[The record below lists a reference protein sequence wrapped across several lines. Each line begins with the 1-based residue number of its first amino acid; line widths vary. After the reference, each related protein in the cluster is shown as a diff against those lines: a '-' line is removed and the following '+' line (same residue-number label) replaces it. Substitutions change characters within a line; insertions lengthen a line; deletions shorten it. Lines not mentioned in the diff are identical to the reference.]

1 MMGAHALLSPSAA
14 HRWIRC
20 PPSACLERE
29 FPSSWSEAAAEGT
42 AAHALCE
49 HKLRKFLKLRS
60 KRPHSDFEDDEM
72 DRCSDAYVSF
82 VQEQMGDIPS
92 PMVLVEQ
99 RLDLTRYVPEA
110 FGTADCIIVGG
121 DMLHVIDFKY
131 GMGMLVEAEHNPQ
144 MMLYALGALE
154 LLDGIYDIQ
163 TISMSIFQ
171 PRREN
176 VCTWSLP
183 KEELLRWAR
192 DDLVE
197 KARLAYMGE
206 GEYRAG
212 EWCTFCRAAV
222 RCRARAEEKLRLAKE
237 EFKYPPLITDEEIE
251 DVLGEIPEL
260 IKWANAILA
269 YATDAAVNH
278 GKVWMGFKI
287 VEGRSVR
294 RYKDEDVVAREAES
308 AGYTDIFDKKLISLT
323 QMERLMGKKAFT
335 DILDGLIE
343 KPPGKPT
350 LVPISDKRPA
360 IHTGSAQSEFTAIT
374 EVH

>member
-1 MMGAHALLSPSAA
+1 MGTHALLSPSAA
-14 HRWIRC
+14 HRWMNC

-29 FPSSWSEAAAEGT
+29 FPSSSSEVAAEGT

-60 KRPHSDFEDDEM
+60 KRPQSDFEDDEM
-72 DRCSDAYVSF
+72 DRCSNDYVLF
-82 VQEQMGDIPS
+82 VQERMREITS

-121 DMLHVIDFKY
+121 DRLHIVDFKY
-131 GMGMLVEAEHNPQ
+131 GMGVLVEAEHNPQ

-197 KARLAYMGE
+197 KAHLAYMGE

-278 GKVWMGFKI
+278 GKEWTGFKI

>member
-1 MMGAHALLSPSAA
+1 MGAHALLSPSAA

-29 FPSSWSEAAAEGT
+29 FPSSLSEAAAEGT

-82 VQEQMGDIPS
+82 VQEQMGEIPS

-99 RLDLTRYVPEA
+99 RLDLTCYVPEA

-131 GMGMLVEAEHNPQ
+131 GMGVLVEAEHNPQ
-144 MMLYALGALE
+144 MMLYALGALD

-176 VCTWSLP
+176 VCTWSLT
-183 KEELLRWAR
+183 KEDLLRWAR

-197 KARLAYMGE
+197 KARLAYAGE
-206 GEYRAG
+206 GAFCAG

-222 RCRARAEEKLRLAKE
+222 RCRARAEEKLRLARE
-237 EFKYPPLITDEEIE
+237 EFRLPPLITDEEIE
-251 DVLGEIPEL
+251 EVLGEIPDL
-260 IKWANAILA
+260 IKWANAILV

-278 GKVWMGFKI
+278 GKVWKGFKV
-287 VEGRSVR
+287 VEGHSVR
-294 RYKDEDVVAREAES
+294 KYKDEDAVAREAKA
-308 AGYTDIFDKKLISLT
+308 AGYTDIFDKKLIPLT
-323 QMERLMGKKAFT
+323 EMEKVMGKDVFAKT
-335 DILDGLIE
+335 LGGLIE
-343 KPPGKPT
+343 KPHGKPT
-350 LVPISDKRPA
+350 LVPLTDKRPA
-360 IHTGSAQSEFTAIT
+360 IHTGNVQSEFKATT
-374 EVH
+374 EVQ

>member
-1 MMGAHALLSPSAA
+1 MGTHALLSPSAA
-14 HRWIRC
+14 HRWMNC

-29 FPSSWSEAAAEGT
+29 FPSSSSEVAAEGT

-49 HKLRKFLKLRS
+49 HKLRKLLKLRS
-60 KRPHSDFEDDEM
+60 KRPQSDFEDDEM
-72 DRCSDAYVSF
+72 DRCSDDYVSF
-82 VQEQMGDIPS
+82 VQEQMGEIPS

-99 RLDLTRYVPEA
+99 RLDITRYVPEA

-121 DMLHVIDFKY
+121 DRLHIVDFKY
-131 GMGMLVEAEHNPQ
+131 GMGVLVEAEHNPQ

-163 TISMSIFQ
+163 KISVSIFQ

-192 DDLVE
+192 DDLVK
-197 KARLAYMGE
+197 KARLAYAGE
-206 GEYRAG
+206 GEYCAG

-278 GKVWMGFKI
+278 GKAWTGFKI

-294 RYKDEDVVAREAES
+294 RYKDEDDVAREAES
-308 AGYTDIFDKKLISLT
+308 AGYTDIFDKKLITLT
-323 QMERLMGKKAFT
+323 RMEKLMGKKAFT
-335 DILDGLIE
+335 DILGGLIE

-350 LVPISDKRPA
+350 LVPISDKRPE
-360 IHTGSAQSEFTAIT
+360 IHTGSARSEFTAIT

>member
-1 MMGAHALLSPSAA
+1 MGTHALLSPSAA
-14 HRWIRC
+14 HRWMNC

-29 FPSSWSEAAAEGT
+29 FPSSSSEVAAEGT

-60 KRPHSDFEDDEM
+60 KRPQSDFEDDEM
-72 DRCSDAYVSF
+72 DRCSNDYVLF
-82 VQEQMGDIPS
+82 VQERMREITS

-121 DMLHVIDFKY
+121 DRLHIVDFKY
-131 GMGMLVEAEHNPQ
+131 GMGVLVEAEHNPQ

-197 KARLAYMGE
+197 KAHLAYMGE

-278 GKVWMGFKI
+278 GKVWIGFKI

>member
-1 MMGAHALLSPSAA
+1 MGAHALLSPSAA

-29 FPSSWSEAAAEGT
+29 YPSSSSEAAAEGT

-99 RLDLTRYVPEA
+99 RLDLTHYVPEA

-131 GMGMLVEAEHNPQ
+131 GMGVLVEAEHNPQ

-163 TISMSIFQ
+163 KISVSIFQ

-183 KEELLRWAR
+183 KEDLLRWAR

-197 KARLAYMGE
+197 KARLAYAGG
-206 GEYRAG
+206 GEYCAG
-212 EWCTFCRAAV
+212 KWCTFCRAAV

-278 GKVWMGFKI
+278 GKAWTGFKI

-294 RYKDEDVVAREAES
+294 RYKNEDDVAREAES

-323 QMERLMGKKAFT
+323 QMEKLMGKKAFT
-335 DILDGLIE
+335 DILGGLIE

-350 LVPISDKRPA
+350 LVPVSDKRPA

>member
-1 MMGAHALLSPSAA
+1 MGVHALLSPSAA
-14 HRWIRC
+14 HRWINC

-29 FPSSWSEAAAEGT
+29 FPSSSSEAAAEGT

-72 DRCSDAYVSF
+72 DHCSDAYVSF

-92 PMVLVEQ
+92 SMVLVEQ

-131 GMGMLVEAEHNPQ
+131 GMGVLVEAEQNPQ
-144 MMLYALGALE
+144 MMLYALGALD

-176 VCTWSLP
+176 VCTWSLT
-183 KEELLRWAR
+183 KEDLIRWAR

-197 KARLAYMGE
+197 KARLAYAGE
-206 GEYRAG
+206 GTFCAG

-237 EFKYPPLITDEEIE
+237 EFKLLPLITDEEIE
-251 DVLGEIPEL
+251 EILGEIPDL
-260 IKWANAILA
+260 IKWANAILV
-269 YATDAAVNH
+269 YATDAAINH
-278 GKVWMGFKI
+278 GKAWKGFKV

-294 RYKDEDVVAREAES
+294 KYKDEDAVAREAKA
-308 AGYTDIFDKKLISLT
+308 AGYTDIFNTKLIPLT
-323 QMERLMGKKAFT
+323 EMEKVMGKEVFAKT
-335 DILDGLIE
+335 IGSLIE
-343 KPPGKPT
+343 KQPGKPT
-350 LVPISDKRPA
+350 LVPLSDKRPA
-360 IHTGSAQSEFTAIT
+360 IHTGNVRSEFKTIT
-374 EVH
+374 EEN

>member
-1 MMGAHALLSPSAA
+1 MGAHALLSPSAA
-14 HRWIRC
+14 HRWINC

-29 FPSSWSEAAAEGT
+29 FPSSSSEAAAEGT

-60 KRPHSDFEDDEM
+60 KRPHSNFEDDEM
-72 DRCSDAYVSF
+72 DRCSDEYIAF

-92 PMVLVEQ
+92 PIVLVEQ
-99 RLDLTRYVPEA
+99 RLDLTCYVPEA

-131 GMGMLVEAEHNPQ
+131 GMGVLVEAEHNAQ
-144 MMLYALGALE
+144 MMLYALGALD

-176 VCTWSLP
+176 VCTWSLT
-183 KEELLRWAR
+183 KEALIRWAR

-197 KARLAYMGE
+197 KARLAYAGE
-206 GEYRAG
+206 GAFCAG

-222 RCRARAEEKLRLAKE
+222 RCRARAEEKLRLARE
-237 EFKYPPLITDEEIE
+237 EFSLPPLITDEEIE
-251 DVLGEIPEL
+251 EVLGEIPDL
-260 IKWANAILA
+260 IKWANAILV

-278 GKVWMGFKI
+278 GKAWKGFKV

-294 RYKDEDVVAREAES
+294 KYKDEDVVAREAKA
-308 AGYTDIFDKKLISLT
+308 AGYTDIFDKKLIPLT
-323 QMERLMGKKAFT
+323 QMEKLMGKEMFAKM
-335 DILDGLIE
+335 LGGLIE

-350 LVPISDKRPA
+350 LVPLSDKRPA
-360 IHTGSAQSEFTAIT
+360 IHTSNVRFEFKTIT
-374 EVH
+374 EVQ

>member
-1 MMGAHALLSPSAA
+1 MGTHALLSPSAA
-14 HRWIRC
+14 HRWMNC

-29 FPSSWSEAAAEGT
+29 FPSSSSEVAAEGT

-49 HKLRKFLKLRS
+49 HKLRKLLKLRS
-60 KRPHSDFEDDEM
+60 KRPQSDFEDDEM
-72 DRCSDAYVSF
+72 DRCSDDYVSF
-82 VQEQMGDIPS
+82 VQEQMGEIPS

-99 RLDLTRYVPEA
+99 RLDITRYVPEA

-121 DMLHVIDFKY
+121 DRLHIVDFKY
-131 GMGMLVEAEHNPQ
+131 GMGVLVEAEHNPQ

-163 TISMSIFQ
+163 KISVSIFQ

-197 KARLAYMGE
+197 KARLAYAGE
-206 GEYRAG
+206 GEYCAG

-278 GKVWMGFKI
+278 GKAWTGFKI

-294 RYKDEDVVAREAES
+294 RYKDEDDVAREAES

-350 LVPISDKRPA
+350 LVPLSDKRPA
-360 IHTGSAQSEFTAIT
+360 IHTGNVRSEFKAIT
-374 EVH
+374 EVQ

>member
-1 MMGAHALLSPSAA
+1 MGTHALLSPSAA
-14 HRWIRC
+14 HRWMNC

-29 FPSSWSEAAAEGT
+29 FPSSSSEVAAEGT

-60 KRPHSDFEDDEM
+60 KRPQSDFEDDEM
-72 DRCSDAYVSF
+72 DRCSNDYVLF
-82 VQEQMGDIPS
+82 VQERMREITS

-121 DMLHVIDFKY
+121 DRLHIVDFKY
-131 GMGMLVEAEHNPQ
+131 GMGVLVEAEHNPQ

-197 KARLAYMGE
+197 KAHLAYMGE

-278 GKVWMGFKI
+278 GKEWTGFKI

-350 LVPISDKRPA
+350 LVPLSDKRPA
-360 IHTGSAQSEFTAIT
+360 IHTGNVRSEFKAIT
-374 EVH
+374 EVQ

>member
-1 MMGAHALLSPSAA
+1 MGAHALLSPSAA
-14 HRWIRC
+14 QRWMNC

-29 FPSSWSEAAAEGT
+29 FPSSSSEAAAEGT

-60 KRPHSDFEDDEM
+60 KRPHSDFENDEM

-121 DMLHVIDFKY
+121 DMLRVIDFKY
-131 GMGMLVEAEHNPQ
+131 GMGVLVSAEHNPQ
-144 MMLYALGALE
+144 MMLYALGALD
-154 LLDGIYDIQ
+154 LLDGIYDIR

-176 VCTWSLP
+176 VCTWSLT
-183 KEELLRWAR
+183 KEDLLRWAR

-197 KARLAYMGE
+197 KARLAYAGE
-206 GEYRAG
+206 GIFCAG

-222 RCRARAEEKLRLAKE
+222 RCRACAEEKLRLARE
-237 EFKYPPLITDEEIE
+237 EFSLPPLITDEEIE
-251 DVLGEIPEL
+251 EVLGEIPDL
-260 IKWANAILA
+260 IKWANAILV

-278 GKVWMGFKI
+278 GKAWKGFKV

-294 RYKDEDVVAREAES
+294 KYKDEDVVAREAKA
-308 AGYTDIFDKKLISLT
+308 AGYTDIFDKKLIPLT
-323 QMERLMGKKAFT
+323 QMEKLMGKEMFAKM
-335 DILDGLIE
+335 LGGLIE

-350 LVPISDKRPA
+350 LVPLSDKRPA
-360 IHTGSAQSEFTAIT
+360 IHTSNVRFEFKTIT
-374 EVH
+374 EVQ

>member
-1 MMGAHALLSPSAA
+1 MGTHALLSPSAA
-14 HRWIRC
+14 HRWMNC

-29 FPSSWSEAAAEGT
+29 FPSSSSEVAAEGT

-49 HKLRKFLKLRS
+49 HKLRKLLKLRS

-72 DRCSDAYVSF
+72 DRCSDDYVSF
-82 VQEQMGDIPS
+82 VQEQMGEIPS

-121 DMLHVIDFKY
+121 DRLHIVDFKY
-131 GMGMLVEAEHNPQ
+131 GMGVLVEAEHNPQ

-163 TISMSIFQ
+163 KISVSIFQ

-197 KARLAYMGE
+197 KARLAYAGE
-206 GEYRAG
+206 GEYCAG
-212 EWCTFCRAAV
+212 EWCTFCRASV

-278 GKVWMGFKI
+278 GKAWKGFKI

-294 RYKDEDVVAREAES
+294 RYKDENDVAREAES

-323 QMERLMGKKAFT
+323 QMEKLMGKKAFT
-335 DILDGLIE
+335 DILGGLIE

-360 IHTGSAQSEFTAIT
+360 IHTGSAQSEFTTIT

>member
-1 MMGAHALLSPSAA
+1 MGTHALLSPSAA
-14 HRWIRC
+14 HRWMNC

-29 FPSSWSEAAAEGT
+29 FPSSSSEVAAEGT

-49 HKLRKFLKLRS
+49 HKLRKLLKLRS

-72 DRCSDAYVSF
+72 DRCSDDYVSF
-82 VQEQMGDIPS
+82 VQEQMGEIPS

-121 DMLHVIDFKY
+121 DRLHIVDFKY
-131 GMGMLVEAEHNPQ
+131 GMGVLVEAEHNPQ

-163 TISMSIFQ
+163 KISVSIFQ

-197 KARLAYMGE
+197 KARLAYAGE
-206 GEYRAG
+206 GEYCAG
-212 EWCTFCRAAV
+212 EWCTFCRASV

-278 GKVWMGFKI
+278 GKEWTGFKI

-294 RYKDEDVVAREAES
+294 RYKDEDAVAREAES
-308 AGYTDIFDKKLISLT
+308 AGYTDIFDKKLITLT
-323 QMERLMGKKAFT
+323 RMEKLMGKKAFT
-335 DILDGLIE
+335 DILGGLIE

-350 LVPISDKRPA
+350 LVPLSDKRPA

>member
-1 MMGAHALLSPSAA
+1 MGAHALLSPSAA

-29 FPSSWSEAAAEGT
+29 FPSSSSACAAEGT

-82 VQEQMGDIPS
+82 VQEQMGEIPS

-99 RLDLTRYVPEA
+99 WLDLTCYVPEA

-131 GMGMLVEAEHNPQ
+131 GMGVLVEAEHNPQ
-144 MMLYALGALE
+144 MMLYALGALD

-176 VCTWSLP
+176 VCTWSLT
-183 KEELLRWAR
+183 KEDLLRWAR

-197 KARLAYMGE
+197 KARLAYAGE
-206 GEYRAG
+206 GAFCAG

-222 RCRARAEEKLRLAKE
+222 RCRARAEEKLRLARE
-237 EFKYPPLITDEEIE
+237 EFRLPPLITDEEIE
-251 DVLGEIPEL
+251 EVLGEIPDL
-260 IKWANAILA
+260 IKWANAILV

-278 GKVWMGFKI
+278 GKVWKGFKV

-294 RYKDEDVVAREAES
+294 KYKDEDAVAREAKA
-308 AGYTDIFDKKLISLT
+308 AGYTDIFDKKLIPLT
-323 QMERLMGKKAFT
+323 EMEKVMGKDVFAKT
-335 DILDGLIE
+335 LGGLIE
-343 KPPGKPT
+343 KPHGKPT
-350 LVPISDKRPA
+350 LVPLTDKRPA
-360 IHTGSAQSEFTAIT
+360 IHTGNVQSEFKAIT
-374 EVH
+374 EVQ

>member
-1 MMGAHALLSPSAA
+1 MGTHALLSPSAA
-14 HRWIRC
+14 HRWMNC
-20 PPSACLERE
+20 PPSAFLERE
-29 FPSSWSEAAAEGT
+29 FPYSSSEAAAEGT

-82 VQEQMGDIPS
+82 VQEQMGEIPS

-99 RLDLTRYVPEA
+99 RLDLTCYVPEA

-121 DMLHVIDFKY
+121 DRLHVVDFKY
-131 GMGMLVEAEHNPQ
+131 GMGVLVEAEHNPQ
-144 MMLYALGALE
+144 MMLYALGALD
-154 LLDGIYDIQ
+154 LLDGIYDIR

-176 VCTWSLP
+176 VCTWSLT
-183 KEELLRWAR
+183 KEDLIRWAR

-197 KARLAYMGE
+197 KARLAYAGE
-206 GEYRAG
+206 GEYCAG
-212 EWCTFCRAAV
+212 KWCTFCRAAV
-222 RCRARAEEKLRLAKE
+222 RCRARAEEKLRLARE
-237 EFKYPPLITDEEIE
+237 EFSLPPLITDEEIE
-251 DVLGEIPEL
+251 EVLGEIPDL
-260 IKWANAILA
+260 IKWANGILA

-278 GKVWMGFKI
+278 GKAWKGFKV

-294 RYKDEDVVAREAES
+294 KYKDEDAVAREAKA
-308 AGYTDIFDKKLISLT
+308 AGYTDIFDENLIPLT
-323 QMERLMGKKAFT
+323 QMEKLMGKEMFEK
-335 DILDGLIE
+335 ILGGLIE

-350 LVPISDKRPA
+350 LVPLTDKRPA
-360 IHTGSAQSEFTAIT
+360 IHTGNVRSEFKAIT
-374 EVH
+374 EVQ

>member
-1 MMGAHALLSPSAA
+1 MGTHALLSPSAA
-14 HRWIRC
+14 HRWMNC

-29 FPSSWSEAAAEGT
+29 FPSSSSEVAAEGT

-49 HKLRKFLKLRS
+49 HKLRKLLKLRS

-72 DRCSDAYVSF
+72 DRCSDDYVSF
-82 VQEQMGDIPS
+82 VQEQMGEIPS

-121 DMLHVIDFKY
+121 DRLHIVDFKY
-131 GMGMLVEAEHNPQ
+131 GMGVLVEAEHNPQ

-163 TISMSIFQ
+163 KISVSIFQ

-183 KEELLRWAR
+183 KEDILRWAR

-197 KARLAYMGE
+197 KARLAYAGE
-206 GEYRAG
+206 GEYCAG
-212 EWCTFCRAAV
+212 EWCTFCRASV

-278 GKVWMGFKI
+278 GKEWTGFKI

-294 RYKDEDVVAREAES
+294 RYKDEDAVAREAES
-308 AGYTDIFDKKLISLT
+308 AGYTDIFDRKLISLT
-323 QMERLMGKKAFT
+323 QMEKLMGKKAFT
-335 DILDGLIE
+335 DILGGLIE

-350 LVPISDKRPA
+350 LVPLSDKRPA
-360 IHTGSAQSEFTAIT
+360 IHTGNVRSEFKAIT
-374 EVH
+374 EVQ

>member
-1 MMGAHALLSPSAA
+1 MGTHALLSPSAA
-14 HRWIRC
+14 HRWMNC

-29 FPSSWSEAAAEGT
+29 FPSSSSEVAAEGT

-49 HKLRKFLKLRS
+49 HKLRKLLKLRS

-72 DRCSDAYVSF
+72 DRCSDDYVSF
-82 VQEQMGDIPS
+82 VQEQMGEIPS

-121 DMLHVIDFKY
+121 DRLHIVDFKY
-131 GMGMLVEAEHNPQ
+131 GMGVLVEAEHNPQ

-163 TISMSIFQ
+163 KISVSIFQ

-197 KARLAYMGE
+197 KARLAYAGE
-206 GEYRAG
+206 GEYCAG
-212 EWCTFCRAAV
+212 EWCTFCRASV

-251 DVLGEIPEL
+251 DVLEEIPEL

-278 GKVWMGFKI
+278 GKEWTGFKI

-294 RYKDEDVVAREAES
+294 RYKDEDAVAREAES
-308 AGYTDIFDKKLISLT
+308 AGYTDIFDRKLISLT
-323 QMERLMGKKAFT
+323 QMEKLMGKKAFT
-335 DILDGLIE
+335 DILGGLIE

-350 LVPISDKRPA
+350 LVPLSDKRPA
-360 IHTGSAQSEFTAIT
+360 IHTGNVRSEFKAIT
-374 EVH
+374 EVQ

>member
-1 MMGAHALLSPSAA
+1 MGAHALLSPSAA

-29 FPSSWSEAAAEGT
+29 FPSSSSEAAAEGT

-99 RLDLTRYVPEA
+99 RLDLTCYVPEA
-110 FGTADCIIVGG
+110 FGTADCIIVAG

-131 GMGMLVEAEHNPQ
+131 GMGVLVEAEHNPQ
-144 MMLYALGALE
+144 MMLYALGALD

-176 VCTWSLP
+176 VCTWSLT
-183 KEELLRWAR
+183 KEDLLRWAR

-197 KARLAYMGE
+197 KARLAYAGE
-206 GEYRAG
+206 GIFCAG

-222 RCRARAEEKLRLAKE
+222 RCRARAEEKLRLARE
-237 EFKYPPLITDEEIE
+237 EFRLPPLITDEEIE
-251 DVLGEIPEL
+251 EVLGDIPDL
-260 IKWANAILA
+260 IKWANAILV

-278 GKVWMGFKI
+278 GKAWKGFKL

-294 RYKDEDVVAREAES
+294 NYKDEDAVAREAKA
-308 AGYTDIFDKKLISLT
+308 AGYTDIFDKKLIPLT
-323 QMERLMGKKAFT
+323 QMEKLMGKEMFAKT
-335 DILDGLIE
+335 LGGLIE

-350 LVPISDKRPA
+350 LVPLSDKRPA
-360 IHTGSAQSEFTAIT
+360 IHTGNVRSEFKAIT
-374 EVH
+374 EVQ

>member
-1 MMGAHALLSPSAA
+1 MGTHALLSPSAA
-14 HRWIRC
+14 HRWMNC

-29 FPSSWSEAAAEGT
+29 FPSSSSEVAAEGT

-49 HKLRKFLKLRS
+49 HKLRKLLKLRS

-72 DRCSDAYVSF
+72 DRCSDDYVSF
-82 VQEQMGDIPS
+82 VQEQMGEIPS

-121 DMLHVIDFKY
+121 DRLHIVDFKY
-131 GMGMLVEAEHNPQ
+131 GMGVLVEAEHNPQ

-163 TISMSIFQ
+163 KISVSIFQ

-183 KEELLRWAR
+183 KEDLLRWAR

-206 GEYRAG
+206 GEYCAG
-212 EWCTFCRAAV
+212 EWCTFCRASV

-294 RYKDEDVVAREAES
+294 RYKNEDDVAREAES

-323 QMERLMGKKAFT
+323 QMEKLMGKKAFT
-335 DILDGLIE
+335 DILGGLIE

-350 LVPISDKRPA
+350 LVPVSDKRPA
-360 IHTGSAQSEFTAIT
+360 IYTGSAQSEFTAIT

>member
-1 MMGAHALLSPSAA
+1 MGTHALLSPSAA
-14 HRWIRC
+14 HRWMNC

-29 FPSSWSEAAAEGT
+29 FPSSSSEVAAEGT

-49 HKLRKFLKLRS
+49 HKLRKLLKLRS

-72 DRCSDAYVSF
+72 DRCSDDYVSF
-82 VQEQMGDIPS
+82 VQEQMGEIPS

-121 DMLHVIDFKY
+121 DRLHIVDFKY
-131 GMGMLVEAEHNPQ
+131 GMGVLVEAEHNPQ

-163 TISMSIFQ
+163 KISVSIFQ

-197 KARLAYMGE
+197 KARLAYAGE
-206 GEYRAG
+206 GEYCAG
-212 EWCTFCRAAV
+212 EWCTFCRASV

-278 GKVWMGFKI
+278 GKEWTGFKI
-287 VEGRSVR
+287 GEGRSVR
-294 RYKDEDVVAREAES
+294 RYKDEDAVAREAES
-308 AGYTDIFDKKLISLT
+308 AGYTDIFDRKLISLT
-323 QMERLMGKKAFT
+323 QMEKLMGKKAFT
-335 DILDGLIE
+335 DILGGLIE

-350 LVPISDKRPA
+350 LVPLSDKRPA
-360 IHTGSAQSEFTAIT
+360 IHTGNVQSEFTTIT

>member
-1 MMGAHALLSPSAA
+1 MGTHALLSPSAA
-14 HRWIRC
+14 HRWMNC

-29 FPSSWSEAAAEGT
+29 FPSSSSEVAAEGT

-49 HKLRKFLKLRS
+49 HKLRKLLKLRS

-72 DRCSDAYVSF
+72 DRCSDDYVSF
-82 VQEQMGDIPS
+82 VQEQMGEIPS

-121 DMLHVIDFKY
+121 DRLHIVDFKY
-131 GMGMLVEAEHNPQ
+131 GMGVLVEAEHNPQ

-163 TISMSIFQ
+163 KISVSIFQ

-197 KARLAYMGE
+197 KARLAYAGG
-206 GEYRAG
+206 GEYCAG
-212 EWCTFCRAAV
+212 KWCTFCRAAV

-278 GKVWMGFKI
+278 GKEWTGFKI

-294 RYKDEDVVAREAES
+294 RYKDEDAVAREAES
-308 AGYTDIFDKKLISLT
+308 AGYTDIFDRKLISLT
-323 QMERLMGKKAFT
+323 QMEKLMGKKAFT
-335 DILDGLIE
+335 DILGGLIE

-350 LVPISDKRPA
+350 LVPLSDKRPA
-360 IHTGSAQSEFTAIT
+360 IHTGNVRSEFKAIT
-374 EVH
+374 EVQ

>member
-1 MMGAHALLSPSAA
+1 MGTHALLSPSAA
-14 HRWIRC
+14 HRWMNC

-29 FPSSWSEAAAEGT
+29 FPSSSSEVAAEGT

-49 HKLRKFLKLRS
+49 HKLRKLLKLRT
-60 KRPHSDFEDDEM
+60 KRPQSDFEDDEM
-72 DRCSDAYVSF
+72 DRCSDDYVLF
-82 VQEQMGDIPS
+82 VQERMREIPS

-99 RLDLTRYVPEA
+99 RLDITRYVTEA

-121 DMLHVIDFKY
+121 DMLHIIDFKY
-131 GMGMLVEAEHNPQ
+131 GMGVLVEAEHNPQ

-197 KARLAYMGE
+197 KARLAYAGE
-206 GEYRAG
+206 GEYCAG
-212 EWCTFCRAAV
+212 EWCMFCRASV

-278 GKVWMGFKI
+278 GKAWIGFKI

-294 RYKDEDVVAREAES
+294 RYKDEDAIAREAES
-308 AGYTDIFDKKLISLT
+308 AGYTDIFDKKLITLT
-323 QMERLMGKKAFT
+323 RMEKLMGKKAFT
-335 DILDGLIE
+335 DILGGLIE

-350 LVPISDKRPA
+350 LVPVSDKRPA

>member
-1 MMGAHALLSPSAA
+1 MGTHALLSPSAA
-14 HRWIRC
+14 HRWMNC

-29 FPSSWSEAAAEGT
+29 FPSSSSEVAAEGT

-49 HKLRKFLKLRS
+49 HKLRKLLKLRS

-72 DRCSDAYVSF
+72 DRCSDDYVSF
-82 VQEQMGDIPS
+82 VQEQMGEIPS

-121 DMLHVIDFKY
+121 DRLHIVDFKY
-131 GMGMLVEAEHNPQ
+131 GMGVLVEAEHNPQ

-163 TISMSIFQ
+163 KISVSIFQ

-197 KARLAYMGE
+197 KARLAYAGE
-206 GEYRAG
+206 GEYCAG
-212 EWCTFCRAAV
+212 EWCTFCRASV

-278 GKVWMGFKI
+278 GKAWTGFKI

-294 RYKDEDVVAREAES
+294 RYKDEDSVAREAES

-323 QMERLMGKKAFT
+323 QMEKLMGKKAFT
-335 DILDGLIE
+335 DILGGLIE

-350 LVPISDKRPA
+350 LVPVSDKRPA

>member
-1 MMGAHALLSPSAA
+1 MGTHAILSPSAA
-14 HRWIRC
+14 HRWMNC
-20 PPSACLERE
+20 PPSACLECE
-29 FPSSWSEAAAEGT
+29 FPSSSSEVAAEGT

-49 HKLRKFLKLRS
+49 HKLRKLLKLRS
-60 KRPHSDFEDDEM
+60 KRPQSDFEDDEM
-72 DRCSDAYVSF
+72 DRCSDDYVSF
-82 VQEQMGDIPS
+82 VQEQMGEIPS

-121 DMLHVIDFKY
+121 DRLHIVDFKY
-131 GMGMLVEAEHNPQ
+131 GMGVLVEAEHNPQ
-144 MMLYALGALE
+144 IMLYALGALE

-206 GEYRAG
+206 GEYCAG
-212 EWCTFCRAAV
+212 EWCTFCRASV

-278 GKVWMGFKI
+278 GKEWTGFKI

-294 RYKDEDVVAREAES
+294 RYKDEDAVAREAES
-308 AGYTDIFDKKLISLT
+308 AGYTDIFDRKLISLT
-323 QMERLMGKKAFT
+323 QMEKLMGKKAFT
-335 DILDGLIE
+335 DVLGGLIE

-360 IHTGSAQSEFTAIT
+360 IYTGSAQSEFTAIT

>member
-1 MMGAHALLSPSAA
+1 MGAHALLSPSAA

-29 FPSSWSEAAAEGT
+29 FPSSSSEAAAEGT

-72 DRCSDAYVSF
+72 DCCSDAYVSF
-82 VQEQMGDIPS
+82 VQEQMGEIPS

-99 RLDLTRYVPEA
+99 RLDLTCYVPEA

-131 GMGMLVEAEHNPQ
+131 GMGVLVEAEHNPQ
-144 MMLYALGALE
+144 MMLYALGALD

-176 VCTWSLP
+176 VCTWSLT
-183 KEELLRWAR
+183 KEDLLRWVR

-197 KARLAYMGE
+197 KARLAYAGE
-206 GEYRAG
+206 GAFCAG

-222 RCRARAEEKLRLAKE
+222 RCRARAEEKLRLARE
-237 EFKYPPLITDEEIE
+237 EFRLPPLITDEEIE
-251 DVLGEIPEL
+251 EVLGEIPDL
-260 IKWANAILA
+260 IKWANAILV

-278 GKVWMGFKI
+278 GKVWKGFKV

-294 RYKDEDVVAREAES
+294 KYKDEDAVAREAKA
-308 AGYTDIFDKKLISLT
+308 AGYTDIFDKKLIPLT
-323 QMERLMGKKAFT
+323 EMEKVMGKDVFAKT
-335 DILDGLIE
+335 LGGLIE
-343 KPPGKPT
+343 KPHGKPT
-350 LVPISDKRPA
+350 LVPLTDKRPA
-360 IHTGSAQSEFTAIT
+360 IHTGNVQSEFKAIT
-374 EVH
+374 EVQ

>member
-1 MMGAHALLSPSAA
+1 MGAHALLSPSAA

-29 FPSSWSEAAAEGT
+29 FPSSSSEAAAEGT

-131 GMGMLVEAEHNPQ
+131 GMGVLVEAEHNPQ

-212 EWCTFCRAAV
+212 EWCTFCRAAA

-335 DILDGLIE
+335 DILGGLIE

-350 LVPISDKRPA
+350 LVPVSDKRPA

>member
-1 MMGAHALLSPSAA
+1 MGTHALLSPSAA
-14 HRWIRC
+14 HRWMNC

-29 FPSSWSEAAAEGT
+29 FPSSSSEVAAEGT

-49 HKLRKFLKLRS
+49 HKLRKLLKLRS

-72 DRCSDAYVSF
+72 DRCSDDYVSF
-82 VQEQMGDIPS
+82 VQEQMGEIPS

-99 RLDLTRYVPEA
+99 RLDLTRYVPKA

-121 DMLHVIDFKY
+121 DRLHIVDFKY
-131 GMGMLVEAEHNPQ
+131 GMGVLVEAEHNPQ

-183 KEELLRWAR
+183 KEDLLRWAR

>member
-1 MMGAHALLSPSAA
+1 MGTHALLSPSAA
-14 HRWIRC
+14 HRWMNC

-29 FPSSWSEAAAEGT
+29 FPSSSSEVAAEGT

-49 HKLRKFLKLRS
+49 HKLRKLLKLRS
-60 KRPHSDFEDDEM
+60 KRPQSDFEDDEM
-72 DRCSDAYVSF
+72 DRCSDDYVLF
-82 VQEQMGDIPS
+82 VQERMREIPS

-121 DMLHVIDFKY
+121 DRLHIVDFKY
-131 GMGMLVEAEHNPQ
+131 GMGVLVEAEHNPQ

-197 KARLAYMGE
+197 KARLAYIGE
-206 GEYRAG
+206 GEYCAG
-212 EWCTFCRAAV
+212 KWCTFCRASV

-251 DVLGEIPEL
+251 DVLGEILEL
-260 IKWANAILA
+260 TKWANAILA

-278 GKVWMGFKI
+278 GKAWTGFKI

-294 RYKDEDVVAREAES
+294 RYKDEDSVAREAES

-323 QMERLMGKKAFT
+323 QMEKLMGKKAFT
-335 DILDGLIE
+335 DILGGLIE

-350 LVPISDKRPA
+350 LVPVSDKRPA

>member
-1 MMGAHALLSPSAA
+1 MGVHALLSPSAA

-29 FPSSWSEAAAEGT
+29 FPSSSSEAAAEGT

-131 GMGMLVEAEHNPQ
+131 GMGVLVEAEHNPQ

-222 RCRARAEEKLRLAKE
+222 RCRVRAEEKLRLAKE

-350 LVPISDKRPA
+350 LVPVSDKRPA

>member
-1 MMGAHALLSPSAA
+1 MGTHALLSPSAA
-14 HRWIRC
+14 HRWMNC

-29 FPSSWSEAAAEGT
+29 FPSSSSEVAAEGT

-49 HKLRKFLKLRS
+49 HKLRKLLKLRS

-72 DRCSDAYVSF
+72 DRCSDDYVSF
-82 VQEQMGDIPS
+82 VQEQMREIPS

-121 DMLHVIDFKY
+121 DRLHVVDFKY
-131 GMGMLVEAEHNPQ
+131 GMGVLVEAKHNPQ
-144 MMLYALGALE
+144 MILYALGALE

-206 GEYRAG
+206 GEYCAG
-212 EWCTFCRAAV
+212 EWCTFCRASV

-278 GKVWMGFKI
+278 GKEWTGFKI

-294 RYKDEDVVAREAES
+294 RYKDEDAVAREAES
-308 AGYTDIFDKKLISLT
+308 AGYTDIFDRKLISLT
-323 QMERLMGKKAFT
+323 QMEKLMGKKAFT
-335 DILDGLIE
+335 DILGGLIE

>member
-1 MMGAHALLSPSAA
+1 MGTHALLSPSAA
-14 HRWIRC
+14 HRWMNC

-29 FPSSWSEAAAEGT
+29 FPSSSSEVAAEGT

-49 HKLRKFLKLRS
+49 HKLRKLLKLRS
-60 KRPHSDFEDDEM
+60 KRPQSDFEDDEM
-72 DRCSDAYVSF
+72 DRCSDDYVSF
-82 VQEQMGDIPS
+82 VQEQMGEIPS

-121 DMLHVIDFKY
+121 DRLHIVDFKY
-131 GMGMLVEAEHNPQ
+131 GMGVLVEAEHNPQ

-163 TISMSIFQ
+163 KISVSIFQ

-197 KARLAYMGE
+197 KARLAYASE
-206 GEYRAG
+206 GEYCAG
-212 EWCTFCRAAV
+212 KWCTFCRAAV

-278 GKVWMGFKI
+278 GKAWTGFKI

-294 RYKDEDVVAREAES
+294 RYKDEDAVAREAEL
-308 AGYTDIFDKKLISLT
+308 AGYTDIFDRKLISLT
-323 QMERLMGKKAFT
+323 QMEKSMGKKAFT
-335 DILDGLIE
+335 DILGGLIE

-350 LVPISDKRPA
+350 LVPISDKRPE
-360 IHTGSAQSEFTAIT
+360 IHTGSARSEFTAIT

>member
-1 MMGAHALLSPSAA
+1 MGAHALLSPSAA

-29 FPSSWSEAAAEGT
+29 FPSSSSEAAAEGT

-72 DRCSDAYVSF
+72 DCCSDAYVSF
-82 VQEQMGDIPS
+82 VQEQMGEIPS

-99 RLDLTRYVPEA
+99 RLDLTCYVPEA

-131 GMGMLVEAEHNPQ
+131 GMGVLVEAEHNPQ
-144 MMLYALGALE
+144 MMLYALGALD

-176 VCTWSLP
+176 VCTWSLT
-183 KEELLRWAR
+183 KEDLLRWAR

-197 KARLAYMGE
+197 KARLAYAGE
-206 GEYRAG
+206 GAFCAG

-222 RCRARAEEKLRLAKE
+222 RCRARAEEKLRLARE
-237 EFKYPPLITDEEIE
+237 EFRLPPLITDEEIE
-251 DVLGEIPEL
+251 EVLGEIPDL
-260 IKWANAILA
+260 IKWANAILV

-278 GKVWMGFKI
+278 GKVWKGFKV
-287 VEGRSVR
+287 VEGRSVQK
-294 RYKDEDVVAREAES
+294 YKDEDAVAREAKA
-308 AGYTDIFDKKLISLT
+308 AGYTDIFDKKLIPLT
-323 QMERLMGKKAFT
+323 EMEKVMGKDVFAKT
-335 DILDGLIE
+335 LGGLIE
-343 KPPGKPT
+343 KPHGKPT
-350 LVPISDKRPA
+350 LVPLTDKRPA
-360 IHTGSAQSEFTAIT
+360 IHTGNVQSEFKAIT
-374 EVH
+374 EVQ

>member
-1 MMGAHALLSPSAA
+1 MGTHALLSPSAA
-14 HRWIRC
+14 HRWMNC

-29 FPSSWSEAAAEGT
+29 FPSSSSEVAAEGT

-49 HKLRKFLKLRS
+49 HKLRKLLKLRS

-72 DRCSDAYVSF
+72 DRCSDDYVSF
-82 VQEQMGDIPS
+82 VQEQMGEIPS

-121 DMLHVIDFKY
+121 DRLHIVDFKY
-131 GMGMLVEAEHNPQ
+131 GVGVLVEAEHNPQ

-163 TISMSIFQ
+163 KISVSIFQ

-197 KARLAYMGE
+197 KARLAYAGE
-206 GEYRAG
+206 GEYCAG
-212 EWCTFCRAAV
+212 EWCTFCRASV

-278 GKVWMGFKI
+278 GKAWMGFKI

-294 RYKDEDVVAREAES
+294 RYKDEDAVAREAES
-308 AGYTDIFDKKLISLT
+308 AGYTDIFDRKLISLT
-323 QMERLMGKKAFT
+323 QMEKLMGKKAFT
-335 DILDGLIE
+335 DILGGLIE

-350 LVPISDKRPA
+350 LVPLSDKRPA
-360 IHTGSAQSEFTAIT
+360 IHTGNVRSEFKAIT
-374 EVH
+374 EVQ

>member
-1 MMGAHALLSPSAA
+1 MGTHALLSPSAA
-14 HRWIRC
+14 HRWMNC

-29 FPSSWSEAAAEGT
+29 FPSSSSEVAAEGT

-49 HKLRKFLKLRS
+49 HQLRKLLKLRS

-72 DRCSDAYVSF
+72 DRCSDDYVSF
-82 VQEQMGDIPS
+82 VQEQMGEIPS

-121 DMLHVIDFKY
+121 DMLHIIDFKY
-131 GMGMLVEAEHNPQ
+131 GMGVLVEAEHTPQ

-197 KARLAYMGE
+197 KAHLAYMGE

-251 DVLGEIPEL
+251 DILGEIPEL

>member
-1 MMGAHALLSPSAA
+1 MGTHALLSPSAA
-14 HRWIRC
+14 HRWMNC

-29 FPSSWSEAAAEGT
+29 FPSSSSEVAAEGT

-49 HKLRKFLKLRS
+49 HKLRKLLKLRS

-72 DRCSDAYVSF
+72 DRCSDDYVSF
-82 VQEQMGDIPS
+82 VQEQMGEIPS

-121 DMLHVIDFKY
+121 DRLHIVDFKY
-131 GMGMLVEAEHNPQ
+131 GMGVLVEAEHNPQ

-163 TISMSIFQ
+163 KISVSIFQ

-197 KARLAYMGE
+197 KARLAYAGE
-206 GEYRAG
+206 GEYCAG
-212 EWCTFCRAAV
+212 EWCTFCRASV

-278 GKVWMGFKI
+278 GKEWMGFKI

-294 RYKDEDVVAREAES
+294 RYKDEDAVAREAES
-308 AGYTDIFDKKLISLT
+308 AGYTDIFDRKLISLT
-323 QMERLMGKKAFT
+323 QMEKLMGKKAFT
-335 DILDGLIE
+335 DILGGLIE

-350 LVPISDKRPA
+350 LVPLSDKRPA
-360 IHTGSAQSEFTAIT
+360 IHTGNVRSEFKAIT
-374 EVH
+374 EVQ

>member
-1 MMGAHALLSPSAA
+1 MGTHALLSPSAA
-14 HRWIRC
+14 HRWMNC

-29 FPSSWSEAAAEGT
+29 FPSSSSEVAAEGT

-49 HKLRKFLKLRS
+49 HKLRKLLKLRS

-72 DRCSDAYVSF
+72 DRCSDDYVSF
-82 VQEQMGDIPS
+82 VQEQMGEIPS

-121 DMLHVIDFKY
+121 DRLHIVDFKY
-131 GMGMLVEAEHNPQ
+131 GMGVLVEAEHNPQ

-163 TISMSIFQ
+163 KISVSIFQ

-197 KARLAYMGE
+197 KARLAYAGE
-206 GEYRAG
+206 GEYCAG
-212 EWCTFCRAAV
+212 EWCTFCRASV

-278 GKVWMGFKI
+278 GKAWIGFKI

-294 RYKDEDVVAREAES
+294 RYKDEDAIAMEAES
-308 AGYTDIFDKKLISLT
+308 AGYTDIFDKKLITLT
-323 QMERLMGKKAFT
+323 RMEKLMGKKAFT
-335 DILDGLIE
+335 DILGGLIE

-350 LVPISDKRPA
+350 LVPVSDKRPA

>member
-1 MMGAHALLSPSAA
+1 MGTHALLSPSAA
-14 HRWIRC
+14 HRWMNC

-29 FPSSWSEAAAEGT
+29 FPSSSSEVAAEGT

-49 HKLRKFLKLRS
+49 HKLRKLLKLRS

-72 DRCSDAYVSF
+72 DRCSDDYVSF
-82 VQEQMGDIPS
+82 VQEQMGEIPS

-121 DMLHVIDFKY
+121 DRLHIVDFKY
-131 GMGMLVEAEHNPQ
+131 GMGVLVEAEHNPQ

-163 TISMSIFQ
+163 KISVSIFQ

-183 KEELLRWAR
+183 KEDLLRWAR

-197 KARLAYMGE
+197 KARLAYAGG
-206 GEYRAG
+206 GEYCADK
-212 EWCTFCRAAV
+212 WCTFCRASV

-278 GKVWMGFKI
+278 GKEWTGFKI

-294 RYKDEDVVAREAES
+294 RYKDEDAVAREAES

-323 QMERLMGKKAFT
+323 QMEKLMGKKAFT
-335 DILDGLIE
+335 DILGGLIE

-350 LVPISDKRPA
+350 LVPLSDKRPA
-360 IHTGSAQSEFTAIT
+360 IHTGNVRSEFKAIT
-374 EVH
+374 EVQ

>member
-1 MMGAHALLSPSAA
+1 MGTHALLSPSAA
-14 HRWIRC
+14 HRWMNC

-29 FPSSWSEAAAEGT
+29 FPSSSSEVAAEGT

-49 HKLRKFLKLRS
+49 HKLRKLLKLRS

-72 DRCSDAYVSF
+72 DRCSDDYVSF
-82 VQEQMGDIPS
+82 VQEQMGEIPS

-121 DMLHVIDFKY
+121 DRLHIVDFKY
-131 GMGMLVEAEHNPQ
+131 GMGVLVEAEHNPQ

-163 TISMSIFQ
+163 KISVSIFQ

-197 KARLAYMGE
+197 KARLAYAGE
-206 GEYRAG
+206 GEYCAG
-212 EWCTFCRAAV
+212 EWCTFCRASV

-278 GKVWMGFKI
+278 GKAWTGFKI

-294 RYKDEDVVAREAES
+294 RYKDEDAVAREAES
-308 AGYTDIFDKKLISLT
+308 AGYTDIFDRKLISLT
-323 QMERLMGKKAFT
+323 QMEKLMGKKAFT
-335 DILDGLIE
+335 DILGGLIE

-350 LVPISDKRPA
+350 LVPLSDKRPA
-360 IHTGSAQSEFTAIT
+360 IHTGNVRSEFKAIT
-374 EVH
+374 EVQ

>member
-1 MMGAHALLSPSAA
+1 MGTHALLSPSAA
-14 HRWIRC
+14 HRWMNC

-29 FPSSWSEAAAEGT
+29 FPSSSSEVAAEGT

-49 HKLRKFLKLRS
+49 HKLRKLLKLRS

-72 DRCSDAYVSF
+72 DRCSDDYVLF
-82 VQEQMGDIPS
+82 VQERMREILS

-99 RLDLTRYVPEA
+99 RLDITRYVTEA

-121 DMLHVIDFKY
+121 DMLHIIDFKY
-131 GMGMLVEAEHNPQ
+131 GMGVLVEAEHNPQ

-197 KARLAYMGE
+197 KARLAYAGE
-206 GEYRAG
+206 GEYCAG
-212 EWCTFCRAAV
+212 EWCMFCRASV

-278 GKVWMGFKI
+278 GKAWIGFKI

-294 RYKDEDVVAREAES
+294 RYKDEDAIAREAES
-308 AGYTDIFDKKLISLT
+308 AGYTDIFDKKLITLT
-323 QMERLMGKKAFT
+323 RMEKLMGKKAFT
-335 DILDGLIE
+335 DILGGLIE

-350 LVPISDKRPA
+350 LVPVSDKRPA